1 MSHKPLEGVRILD
14 LTRVLAGPTASM
26 ILGDLG
32 ADVIKVENPMSGDE
46 TRQWG
51 PPFQEGESAYYFCAN
66 RNKRSIALDL
76 KHPLSR
82 PILKKLTLLSDVV
95 MLNLPNRHIE
105 KLDLSE
111 TYFRSIKEDII
122 WANISGFG
130 IQGSKKDDAGYDI
143 MIQGLSGLMS
153 ITGEREG
160 QPMKLGV
167 AIADVLTALYTVI
180 AVVSALFQRKDSAQG
195 CAIDNSLLECTM
207 ASLVNVASSYLM
219 NHQTPQRFG
228 NEHPNIVP
236 YQVFKAEDKYF
247 ILAVG
252 NDQQWQKA
260 CQVLN
265 QTELSQNP
273 RFSTNQLRVAH
284 RSELIPLLSAI
295 FLNYQASDLLARFS
309 SVGIPC
315 GLVRSL
321 PEAFQDPYLRERN
334 FVHDLEHPTAGQIT
348 LMSNPIHFSHTDL
361 DISRHPPLLGEH
373 TKEIMTFLGY
383 SDQEINELIVQKV
396 IR

>member
-1 MSHKPLEGVRILD
+1 MSGKPLEGVRILD

-32 ADVIKVENPMSGDE
+32 ADVIKVENPINGDE

-82 PILKKLTLLSDVV
+82 PILNKLTLLSDVV
-95 MLNLPNRHIE
+95 MLNLPHRHME
-105 KLDLSE
+105 KLDLKE
-111 TYFRSIKEDII
+111 DYFRAIKEDII

-130 IQGSKKDDAGYDI
+130 IQGSKKDEAGYDI

-153 ITGEREG
+153 ITGETQGE
-160 QPMKLGV
+160 PMKLGV

-180 AVVSALFQRKDSAQG
+180 AVVSALFQRKTSQKG

-219 NHQTPQRFG
+219 NQNVPRRYG

-236 YQVFKAEDKYF
+236 YQVFKAKDKYF

-252 NDQQWQKA
+252 NDQQWQKT
-260 CQVLN
+260 CQILN
-265 QTELSQNP
+265 QADLAQNP
-273 RFSTNQLRVAH
+273 NYSSNQLRVAH
-284 RSELIPLLSAI
+284 REELIPLLAAI
-295 FLNYQASDLLARFS
+295 FQKYQASDLITKFS
-309 SVGIPC
+309 AMGIPC

-321 PEAFQDPYLRERN
+321 PEAFQDPYLVERDFVRE
-334 FVHDLEHPTAGQIT
+334 VQHPTAGNIT
-348 LMSNPIHFSHTDL
+348 LMSNPIHYSHTDL
-361 DISRHPPLLGEH
+361 DISRPPPLLGEH
-373 TKEIMTFLGY
+373 TNEIMKFLGY
-383 SDQEINELIVQKV
+383 SENEIEELKFQKV

>member
-1 MSHKPLEGVRILD
+1 MSRKPLEGVRILD

-32 ADVIKVENPMSGDE
+32 ADVIKVENPGKGDE

-66 RNKRSIALDL
+66 RNKRSMALDL
-76 KHPLSR
+76 KQPLSR
-82 PILKKLTLLSDVV
+82 PILKKLTLISDVV
-95 MLNLPNRHIE
+95 MLNLPYRHIE
-105 KLDLSE
+105 KLNLSE
-111 TYFRSIKEDII
+111 AYFRSIKEDII

-130 IQGSKKDDAGYDI
+130 IKGSKKDEAGYDI

-160 QPMKLGV
+160 EPMKLGV

-180 AVVSALFQRKDSAQG
+180 AVVSALFQRKDNQQG

-236 YQVFKAEDKYF
+236 YQVFKAKDKYF

-265 QTELSQNP
+265 QTELGQNP

-284 RSELIPLLSAI
+284 RQELIPLLSAI
-295 FLNYQASDLLARFS
+295 FLQYQASDLLARFS
-309 SVGIPC
+309 SMGIPC

-321 PEAFQDPYLRERN
+321 PEAFKDPYLIERN
-334 FVHDLEHPTAGQIT
+334 FVHDLKHPTAGHIT
-348 LMSNPIHFSHTDL
+348 LLSNPIHFSHTDL
-361 DISRHPPLLGEH
+361 DITRHPPLLGEH
-373 TKEIMTFLGY
+373 TREIMNFLGY
-383 SDQEINELIVQKV
+383 SDEEVEELIFQKV